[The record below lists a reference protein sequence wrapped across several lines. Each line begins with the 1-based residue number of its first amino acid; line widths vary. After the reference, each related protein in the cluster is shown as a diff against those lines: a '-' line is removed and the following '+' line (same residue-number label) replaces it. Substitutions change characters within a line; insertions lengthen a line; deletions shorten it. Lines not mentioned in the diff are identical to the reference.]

1 MGVLIRRRSR
11 GGRMI
16 TPGTNVGE
24 PIFCTPLFD
33 PIACIWIRHPYGP
46 RGVRFSIPWVPF
58 RDDCVTIGFT
68 IWIKA
73 TTQETS
79 KASKTIG
86 TLEND
91 FHLSYR
97 RLLLMPSFE
106 FVMLLLESQD
116 TGGEVLD
123 GAERGAP
130 GGSRPTPDQ
139 GRTNG
144 NL

>member
-1 MGVLIRRRSR
+1 MLIRRRSR
-11 GGRMI
+11 GGRTI

-24 PIFCTPLFD
+24 SIFCTPLFD
-33 PIACIWIRHPYGP
+33 LIACIWIRHLYGP
-46 RGVRFSIPWVPF
+46 RGVRFSIPWVSF
-58 RDDCVTIGFT
+58 RDDCVTVGFT

-73 TTQETS
+73 ATQETS

-97 RLLLMPSFE
+97 RLLLMPCFE